1 MDEPGHVG
9 EGGEDHGV
17 TRRAHQ
23 QAGPLS
29 VSEMAS
35 TNQPSPSGLPGS
47 QCAQDPSP
55 SSKLRIV
62 VGIDLVFHF
71 SGHDGQAL
79 SLDPFPRFFALF
91 FFEHWQVGM
100 MPPTIRIAHN
110 CYGLDQNSFFGHDC
124 SFAAIA
130 ADFEGEG
137 VDGGFGQPI
146 NFLTIRK
153 NGDAE
158 DVNYYQN
165 DSGRKLHVSN
175 EWCTSNF
182 LNDLARQRIMDIL
195 KVDIEPN
202 AALDDLQVIMYPRP
216 RTESPGNQ
224 QVVLQNNNKSKS
236 VIVNVQISCGQ
247 PYVVVNSSLWE
258 RNLFPRLQEIRIP
271 AGGRVLLNETTI
283 VRWVKVGADVGRS
296 YLDVN
301 FSILGAV
308 YVADDPVP
316 LPDAGEAE
324 NSLLFYKVK
333 TDVNNDPNEYLWYAV
348 NGNAVFSINTHVQ
361 SRPKHGLNYIAVG
374 FELVPLEVRL
384 FAQFDLPVSNFE
396 LGPTRFLIPVVP
408 H

>member
-1 MDEPGHVG
+1 
-9 EGGEDHGV
+9 
-17 TRRAHQ
+17 
-23 QAGPLS
+23 
-29 VSEMAS
+29 
-35 TNQPSPSGLPGS
+35 
-47 QCAQDPSP
+47 
-55 SSKLRIV
+55 
-62 VGIDLVFHF
+62 
-71 SGHDGQAL
+71 
-79 SLDPFPRFFALF
+79 
-91 FFEHWQVGM
+91 
-100 MPPTIRIAHN
+100 
-110 CYGLDQNSFFGHDC
+110 
-124 SFAAIA
+124 
-130 ADFEGEG
+130 
-137 VDGGFGQPI
+137 
-146 NFLTIRK
+146 
-153 NGDAE
+153 
-158 DVNYYQN
+158 
-165 DSGRKLHVSN
+165 
-175 EWCTSNF
+175 
-182 LNDLARQRIMDIL
+182 MDIL